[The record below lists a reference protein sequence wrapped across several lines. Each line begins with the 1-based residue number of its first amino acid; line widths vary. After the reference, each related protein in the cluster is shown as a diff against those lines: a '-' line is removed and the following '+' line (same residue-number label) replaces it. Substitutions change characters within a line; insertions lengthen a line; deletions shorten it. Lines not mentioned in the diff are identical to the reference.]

1 MFITITKLDNKP
13 PNLLI
18 SLLQIIKQAK
28 KVGIGHLLTAF
39 NVRDTKQMN

>member
-1 MFITITKLDNKP
+1 MFITITKLDNK